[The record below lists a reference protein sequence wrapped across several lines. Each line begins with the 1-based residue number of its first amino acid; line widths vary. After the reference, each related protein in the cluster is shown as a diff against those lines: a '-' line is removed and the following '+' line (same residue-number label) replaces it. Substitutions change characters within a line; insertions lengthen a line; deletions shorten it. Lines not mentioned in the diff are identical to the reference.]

1 MTPPMAT
8 RPTAISPPTAARA
21 PAQRSQEALR
31 SKGWAARLLATGPV
45 AAGLMAAF
53 ICGPLQA
60 QDKPDPVV
68 AKIGTDVIH
77 LSDVNAAME
86 TLPPQARQMP
96 PDQLAPKVLDQM
108 VDTKALALEAR
119 KMGVDKDPKVQ
130 RVMRDVE
137 ERALVSAMLEREVGP
152 RITDAAVKARFDK
165 EIGGQPP
172 MQEVH
177 ARHILVDD
185 EATAKKIIGDL
196 KKGGDFAALSKQYSK
211 DAAAVEQGGDLGYF
225 KATDMVPEFS
235 TAAFALK
242 DKEVSSAPVHTQF
255 GWHVIQTL
263 DHRSAAPPSFDQ
275 AKDQLRQQMIND
287 EVRKT
292 LAKARADVTVE
303 RFNLDG
309 TPVRATD
316 QLMPP
321 PAK

>member
-1 MTPPMAT
+1 MTRPMASAS
-8 RPTAISPPTAARA
+8 RN
-21 PAQRSQEALR
+21 
-31 SKGWAARLLATGPV
+31 AARLLAAFLV
-45 AAGLMAAF
+45 AACF
-53 ICGPLQA
+53 SVNPLRA
-60 QDKPDPVV
+60 DDKPDPVV
-68 AKIGTDVIH
+68 AKIGEDAIH
-77 LSDVNAAME
+77 LSDVNAAID

-96 PDQLAPKVLDQM
+96 RDQLLPKLLDQM
-108 VDTKALALEAR
+108 VDTHVLALEAR
-119 KMGVDKDPKVQ
+119 KIGLDKDPGVQ
-130 RVMRDVE
+130 RVLRDVQ

-152 RITDAAVKARFDK
+152 RVTDAAVKERFDK
-165 EIGGQPP
+165 DIGGQPP
-172 MQEVH
+172 KQEVH

-185 EATAKKIIGDL
+185 EATAKKIIAEL

-242 DKEVSSAPVHTQF
+242 DKEISPVPIHTQF

-263 DHRSAAPPSFDQ
+263 DHRSAAPPNFDQ
-275 AKDQLRQQMIND
+275 SKDQLRQQMINE

-292 LAKARADVTVE
+292 LAKARADVMVE

-309 TPVRATD
+309 SPVRATD
-316 QLMPP
+316 QAVPP

>member
-1 MTPPMAT
+1 MTLPMAT
-8 RPTAISPPTAARA
+8 RPTAISPPTAL
-21 PAQRSQEALR
+21 RSQEALR
-31 SKGWAARLLATGPV
+31 SKGWAARLFTTGPV
-45 AAGLMAAF
+45 AAGLMAAC
-53 ICGPLQA
+53 ICGPLHA

-165 EIGGQPP
+165 EIGGQTPT
-172 MQEVH
+172 QEVH
-177 ARHILVDD
+177 ARHILVND
-185 EATAKKIIGDL
+185 EATAKKIIADL

-263 DHRSAAPPSFDQ
+263 DHRSAAPPNFDQ